1 MSKSVKGTR
10 TEQNLLKAFAGESQA
25 RTRYTFFASVAKK
38 EGYEQIAG
46 VFAETAD
53 QEKEHAKRFF
63 KFLEGGDLEITAS
76 YPAGRIG
83 TTAENLLAAAKGEN
97 EEWDVL
103 YSGFAETAEQEG
115 FAEIA
120 NTFRQIA
127 KVEAEHESRYLKLL
141 SRITDGNFFV
151 RDNEIWWQCRNC
163 GFIIE
168 AEEAPKLCPAC
179 KHPQAYFEPK
189 KENY

>member
-76 YPAGRIG
+76 YPAGRIAPRLKTCWRQPKGRTRSG
-83 TTAENLLAAAKGEN
+83 TCSIPT
-97 EEWDVL
+97 
-103 YSGFAETAEQEG
+103 S
-115 FAEIA
+115 
-120 NTFRQIA
+120 
-127 KVEAEHESRYLKLL
+127 
-141 SRITDGNFFV
+141 
-151 RDNEIWWQCRNC
+151 
-163 GFIIE
+163 
-168 AEEAPKLCPAC
+168 PK
-179 KHPQAYFEPK
+179 
-189 KENY
+189 

>member
-63 KFLEGGDLEITAS
+63 KFLR
-76 YPAGRIG
+76 PAGSAPRLKTCWRQPKGRTRSG
-83 TTAENLLAAAKGEN
+83 TCSIPT
-97 EEWDVL
+97 
-103 YSGFAETAEQEG
+103 S
-115 FAEIA
+115 
-120 NTFRQIA
+120 
-127 KVEAEHESRYLKLL
+127 
-141 SRITDGNFFV
+141 
-151 RDNEIWWQCRNC
+151 
-163 GFIIE
+163 
-168 AEEAPKLCPAC
+168 PK
-179 KHPQAYFEPK
+179 
-189 KENY
+189 

>member
-83 TTAENLLAAAKGEN
+83 TKVAEE
-97 EEWDVL
+97 
-103 YSGFAETAEQEG
+103 EG
-115 FAEIA
+115 FPEIA
-120 NTFRQIA
+120 NAFKQIS
-127 KVEAEHESRYLKLL
+127 KVEAEHERRYLKLL
-141 SRITDGNFFV
+141 SRITDGNFFK
-151 RDNEIWWQCRNC
+151 RDGKIWWQCRNC
-163 GFIIE
+163 GFICE
-168 AEEAPKLCPAC
+168 AEEAPKICPAC
-179 KHPQAYFEPK
+179 QHPQAYFEPK
-189 KENY
+189 KDNY